1 MNPLFVLCF
10 SKRCVQNFHLAAP
23 RFLAGA
29 DCVWRLL
36 EFVSLQLAK
45 DCYWDKS
52 NRSTSGFRVLVS
64 FRSFSF
70 LFRTRYVLHVQPYA
84 QRSRLVNK
92 HIHHPLF
99 EYEEKHFCLLV
110 FCEAKQKIEIDSFSL
125 FELDKGLVFKFLILI
140 LSTQISFFFLV
151 PIPWNWMTKRH
162 TDSGLTLIWCHYF
175 KLTDLIV
182 LNAGIK
188 HLDQKALNIK
198 LYQNQKGYQLLHTV
212 VNWY

>member
-10 SKRCVQNFHLAAP
+10 STRCVQNFHLAAP

-84 QRSRLVNK
+84 QRPRLVNK

-140 LSTQISFFFLV
+140 LSTQISFFFSTHSMKLNDQK
-151 PIPWNWMTKRH
+151 IHWLR
-162 TDSGLTLIWCHYF
+162 TLIRCHYF

-182 LNAGIK
+182 LNLSLK

>member
-10 SKRCVQNFHLAAP
+10 STRCVQNFHLAAP

-84 QRSRLVNK
+84 QRPRLVNK

-140 LSTQISFFFLV
+140 LSTQISFFFSTHS
-151 PIPWNWMTKRH
+151 M
-162 TDSGLTLIWCHYF
+162 
-175 KLTDLIV
+175 KL
-182 LNAGIK
+182 N
-188 HLDQKALNIK
+188 DQKIHWLKTYFNMMS
-198 LYQNQKGYQLLHTV
+198 LL
-212 VNWY
+212 

>member
-1 MNPLFVLCF
+1 MIESVLTPGLAKFTVMNPLFVLCF

-99 EYEEKHFCLLV
+99 EYEGKKNIFIFIFV
-110 FCEAKQKIEIDSFSL
+110 S
-125 FELDKGLVFKFLILI
+125 
-140 LSTQISFFFLV
+140 SFFVKQNRKLKS
-151 PIPWNWMTKRH
+151 TH
-162 TDSGLTLIWCHYF
+162 SLYLSLI
-175 KLTDLIV
+175 
-182 LNAGIK
+182 
-188 HLDQKALNIK
+188 KALCLNF
-198 LYQNQKGYQLLHTV
+198 
-212 VNWY
+212 